1 MEFSESEQRKK
12 IMKNPDFDKNFLK
25 PHSNQKRKTAKNFTK
40 LYKILK
46 NIKKNV
52 GISDKVDINLMGFY
66 VLRVSNV

>member
-40 LYKILK
+40 YCKT
-46 NIKKNV
+46 
-52 GISDKVDINLMGFY
+52 
-66 VLRVSNV
+66 

>member
-40 LYKILK
+40 IHKILK

-52 GISDKVDINLMGFY
+52 EISDKV
-66 VLRVSNV
+66 